1 MSYCVHC
8 GVELDKTAAFCPLC
22 RTPVVDPN
30 QPVDTQSPTPF
41 PTQRSEVPLASKKE
55 AALLM
60 SAMFLSVAV
69 CCSLLNLFLRPELH
83 WSLYVVGAAVM
94 LWIWLVL
101 PLLARRIPLP
111 VRLGLDG
118 VAVGV
123 YLLLIAV
130 TLDGWDWFLGLG
142 LPVVLLATAVLLFL
156 GATLRRRSLLSSITL
171 IIAAAAVFLFGV
183 EFFVDRWLLNCW
195 EPGWSL
201 VVLAVCVALIIP
213 LLVVRHNPALREE
226 ARKRFHL

>member
-183 EFFVDRWLLNCW
+183 EFFVDHWLLNCW